1 MITNIAGIPCQ
12 VELTWIHSQPAL
24 GPMCDSDWDCY
35 GYTDIEFDV
44 LDRKGYK
51 APWLERKMTL
61 ADKQRIDEELLET
74 LDEAY

>member
-1 MITNIAGIPCQ
+1 
-12 VELTWIHSQPAL
+12 
-24 GPMCDSDWDCY
+24 MCDSDWDCY
-35 GYTDIEFDV
+35 GYTHIEFDV